1 MGNKNSLLGQ
11 WGVARLAKSPED
23 LPEMIRQS
31 FYEKIP
37 GKMQLRID
45 EMFPNEKAAPKIADT
60 IHKILFT

>member
-1 MGNKNSLLGQ
+1 
-11 WGVARLAKSPED
+11 
-23 LPEMIRQS
+23 MIRQS